1 MSESPAGIR
10 PTRAP
15 ELESLDPPVP
25 ARPVAG
31 GARLDS
37 LLDMMLP
44 VTIEFGRT
52 TLSMQEVLDL
62 GPGSVVQLDRL
73 VGEAVDIFVSDRRM
87 AEGEVVVIGERFG
100 VRITRVLPRPHE
112 SAPARGDR

>member
-1 MSESPAGIR
+1 MSNPVSGTRPAR
-10 PTRAP
+10 TPD
-15 ELESLDPPVP
+15 LESLDLPTPE
-25 ARPVAG
+25 RPTAG

-62 GPGSVVQLDRL
+62 GPGSVIQLDRL
-73 VGEAVDIFVSDRRM
+73 VGEPVDIFVSDRRM

-100 VRITRVLPRPHE
+100 IRITRVLPRQHE
-112 SAPARGDR
+112 SGAGRGDR

>member
-1 MSESPAGIR
+1 MTDPLAANRPAR
-10 PTRAP
+10 TP
-15 ELESLDPPVP
+15 ELESLDAPIPDRP
-25 ARPVAG
+25 AAG

-52 TLSMQEVLDL
+52 TLSMQDVLDL

-73 VGEAVDIFVSDRRM
+73 VGEAVDVYVSDRRM

-112 SAPARGDR
+112 SASPRGDR